1 MGSLCSC
8 FDDQPS
14 YNDVSQSSSTQGI
27 TPDQETRRQQILA
40 AAMKRQADEESRGIK
55 NVDAYKSKI
64 RQREKYEN
72 GNTGFSGQGGGLKWS
87 VN

>member
-1 MGSLCSC
+1 
-8 FDDQPS
+8 
-14 YNDVSQSSSTQGI
+14 VSQSSSTQGN

-55 NVDAYKSKI
+55 DVDAYKNKI
-64 RQREKYEN
+64 RQREKY
-72 GNTGFSGQGGGLKWS
+72 NTNNAGGFSGQGGGLKWN